1 MASDVMVSIIGEQT
15 NPNGEI
21 NRIEMMTEGRVY
33 EDKGV
38 RYIEYDEQEALGT
51 GYMRTQLSVAGG
63 VISLVRQGQ
72 NTTHMVFAPGKKSY
86 NTYYTPVGTME
97 MSIFPTLVHLEMGEE
112 EGEVE
117 LEYQLELGGHYAGTN
132 MLSLVYHKKTAAM

>member
-1 MASDVMVSIIGEQT
+1 MAGEVMLSIVGEQT
-15 NPNGEI
+15 NPNGES
-21 NRIEMMTEGRVY
+21 NRIEMMTEGRMY
-33 EDKGV
+33 EKKGV
-38 RYIEYDEQEALGT
+38 RYIEYDEQEEMGMEQL
-51 GYMRTQLSVAGG
+51 RTQLSVSGG
-63 VISLVRQGQ
+63 VISLMRQGQ

-97 MSIFPTLVHLEMGEE
+97 MSIFPTLVHLEMGDE

-132 MLSLVYHKKTAAM
+132 TLSLVYHKKTTAM